1 MRNAASGG
9 SAIEPKDRNDAYHSV
24 VSDLVSLID
33 HVQASLMLIESP
45 IARETVGTQET
56 TANVV
61 VLDDVTPPYMRATA
75 ALRACDANLA
85 IALHS
90 LLDSKASTS
99 KASTSKASTSK
110 ASTLGISDYSKHS
123 PALAIVS
130 G

>member
-24 VSDLVSLID
+24 VSDLVALID
-33 HVQASLMLIESP
+33 HVQASLMLIEST